1 MNEGLTEDLNSS
13 NVDAGVFEEVDDFFE
28 DDDDTT
34 VASTNQ
40 PVKQL

>member
-13 NVDAGVFEEVDDFFE
+13 NIDVGVFEEVDDFFE
-28 DDDDTT
+28 DDDDIM